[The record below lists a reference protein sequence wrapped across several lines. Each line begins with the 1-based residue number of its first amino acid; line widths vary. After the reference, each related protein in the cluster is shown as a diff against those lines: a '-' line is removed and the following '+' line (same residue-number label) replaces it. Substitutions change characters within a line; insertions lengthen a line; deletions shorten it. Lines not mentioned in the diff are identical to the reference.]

1 MREPPPYLVLA
12 LAVLAAP
19 PTVTAQA
26 LRPRVWRGSVTSFT
40 PDSITKADS
49 FVVVRTGDSVS
60 VTMTDVPD
68 GDPIPLHN
76 LRQVGDPLHFTWTTE
91 GRPVLM
97 TCSLLK
103 QPEGS
108 YVGDCEAAVPGS
120 LRRVRMTP
128 PR

>member
-1 MREPPPYLVLA
+1 VREPLAYLVLA
-12 LAVLAAP
+12 VLAVPHA
-19 PTVTAQA
+19 VTAQA
-26 LRPRVWRGSVTSFT
+26 LRPGVWRGSVTSFT

-49 FVVVRTGDSVS
+49 FVVARTGDSVS
-60 VTMTDVPD
+60 VTMTEVPD

-76 LRQVGDPLHFTWTTE
+76 LRQVGDTLHFTWTTE

-103 QPEGS
+103 QPDGS
-108 YVGDCEAAVPGS
+108 YLGDCEAAVPGS
-120 LRRVRMTP
+120 LRRVRMIP